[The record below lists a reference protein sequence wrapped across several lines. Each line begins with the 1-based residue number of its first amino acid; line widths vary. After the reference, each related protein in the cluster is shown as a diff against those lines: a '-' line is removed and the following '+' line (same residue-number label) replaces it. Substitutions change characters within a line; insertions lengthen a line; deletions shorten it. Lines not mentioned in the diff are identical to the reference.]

1 MVFTKQSIEAQAYA
15 IIYLI
20 IFFILILNF
29 VLAIIVD
36 AYMNVR
42 RVVSSPNPL
51 VLHVI
56 KHAPELSIELEELP
70 IELDITPPSKT
81 DVFSDIPCFVVYYW
95 NNSSGMRCRSQKSSM
110 SRLVTLCFFSI
121 SRRICILRLF
131 PLSLYSF
138 LYSLAVQL
146 KVTNFLVQSP
156 QACLNKTFASQACL
170 NNTFARVA

>member
-56 KHAPELSIELEELP
+56 KHALELSIELEELP
-70 IELDITPPSKT
+70 IELDVTPPSKT
-81 DVFSDIPCFVVYYW
+81 DVFF
-95 NNSSGMRCRSQKSSM
+95 
-110 SRLVTLCFFSI
+110 
-121 SRRICILRLF
+121 
-131 PLSLYSF
+131 
-138 LYSLAVQL
+138 
-146 KVTNFLVQSP
+146 
-156 QACLNKTFASQACL
+156 
-170 NNTFARVA
+170 